1 MMPREMTVVFLH
13 LLPLRLIF
21 GDILG
26 ERALAA
32 RAGLKKMR
40 LHSMSG
46 SDLRVIVEKKVIPQL
61 IRTNF

>member
-1 MMPREMTVVFLH
+1 
-13 LLPLRLIF
+13 
-21 GDILG
+21 
-26 ERALAA
+26 LAA

-46 SDLRVIVEKKVIPQL
+46 SDLRVIVEKRAKNNFLVKKKVIPQL